1 MECGFL
7 CNMENKNNY
16 RIDFDEM
23 VSDVE
28 ISGTTIK
35 VGDTVRKY
43 YLYENDV
50 IVKRFIVEKSL
61 WDQIDFS
68 IEERMIKNYIMSKK
82 S

>member
-1 MECGFL
+1 
-7 CNMENKNNY
+7 MENKSNY

-28 ISGTTIK
+28 ITGTTIK

-50 IVKRFIVEKSL
+50 IVKRFIVEKTL
-61 WDQIDFS
+61 WDQVDFS
-68 IEERMIKNYIMSKK
+68 IEETMIKNYIISKK